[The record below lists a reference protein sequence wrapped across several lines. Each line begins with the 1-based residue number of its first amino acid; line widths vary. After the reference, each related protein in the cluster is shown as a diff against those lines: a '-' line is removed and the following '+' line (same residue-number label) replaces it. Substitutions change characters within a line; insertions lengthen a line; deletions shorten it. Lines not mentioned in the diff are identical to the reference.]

1 MKTQFTFEPLSEEQF
16 RTRVQN
22 NSAQTFLTMISIIQ
36 GVAFY
41 FLINNAFP
49 LFYSGALKLHREFL
63 IYPALSFVSIITVFF
78 LYSWFVSITYRP
90 PDLREA
96 AIPFLVGLT
105 QILPMHCFAQPK
117 HWFAFMSLFFLASI
131 IALHNTLRGLHK
143 RDFGVG
149 FEDAYHKSCHEE
161 RRNIFVCVILI
172 SISSAAWWLYPDGP
186 LAFSW
191 HDWVPMSLIFAGTAY
206 LGWKSQVQ
214 YLDPLYR
221 IYNLCVPQQS
231 SPAQR

>member
-49 LFYSGALKLHREFL
+49 LFYSGALKLHRELL
-63 IYPALSFVSIITVFF
+63 IYPVMSFATIITVFF

-90 PDLREA
+90 PDVREA

-105 QILPMHCFAQPK
+105 QILPMHCFSEPK
-117 HWFAFMSLFFLASI
+117 HWFGFFALFLVASI
-131 IALHNTLRGLHK
+131 IALQNTLRGLHK
-143 RDFGVG
+143 RDFGAD
-149 FEDAYHKSCHEE
+149 FEAAYEKSCHEE
-161 RRNIFVCVILI
+161 RRNILVCAILI
-172 SISSAAWWLYPDGP
+172 PISLAAWWLYPDGP
-186 LAFSW
+186 LSFSW
-191 HDWVPMSLIFAGTAY
+191 HDWAPMSLIFAGTLY
-206 LGWKSQVQ
+206 LGWKSQAQ

-221 IYNLCVPQQS
+221 IYHLRVPTDQS
-231 SPAQR
+231 PNQ